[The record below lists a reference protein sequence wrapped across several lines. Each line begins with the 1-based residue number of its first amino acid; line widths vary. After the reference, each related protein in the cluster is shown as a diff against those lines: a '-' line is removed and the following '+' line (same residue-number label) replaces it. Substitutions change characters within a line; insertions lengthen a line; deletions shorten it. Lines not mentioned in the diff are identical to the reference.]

1 MKKLFTL
8 LLLTLLPLVANSQTG
23 IAGIYYYLNSRGET
37 KTAEVTSNPDK
48 YSGDIVIPS
57 NVTYND
63 VTYSV
68 TSIGSSAFSGCTEL
82 TSVTIPENVTN
93 IGSNAFSSCSSMTSV
108 TISNGVE
115 TIGRAAFSDCS
126 ALTSVTIPNSVTQI
140 NQYAFS
146 NCSSL
151 TSVFIG
157 KGVTYFADYVFQ
169 GCDALTAV
177 HISDLA
183 AWCKLSFY
191 QAYWGE
197 NSNPL
202 SIAHHLY
209 LNDVEIKELVIPD
222 GVTEIGNN
230 IFYGCS
236 EITSVTIPSSVTSI
250 GNGAFA
256 GCNALTGVHISD
268 IGKWCKVKF
277 NDLNS
282 NPLCIAQHLF
292 MNGEEVID
300 LVIPE
305 GTDTIYKYT
314 FQYCKS
320 IKSVKIPN
328 SMKNIKYGAFA
339 ECEALSAVNVSD
351 IGSWCNITFGDE
363 QFGRGY
369 GDNPLNMAHHLYL
382 NGEEV
387 RDLVIPSNV
396 NAICDGLFRDCI
408 ELTSVKMEEGLT
420 KIGGSAFSGCKNI
433 KTVEIPNSVTEIGA
447 SAFLDCTAI
456 TTINIGSR
464 VTSIGESAFG
474 GCSGLVAFAIPNG
487 VKLINPGTFSG
498 CTSLLS
504 VTIPEGVET
513 IGESAFYNC
522 HSLANVVIPEGV
534 KTIGWNAFYSC
545 QGISSLTL
553 PKSLESIGSG
563 AFNKCDQIEEVKLAD
578 IAAWCNISLGENYGA
593 NPLALAQHVY
603 VKDKEVTDLVIPD
616 GVTSIS
622 NGAFRN
628 CNWITSL
635 TLPNG
640 FTKIDENSFRRCY
653 GLISVSLPNSLTTI
667 DKYAFA
673 DCGALTSITIPSS
686 VTTIGEYALRCTGL
700 SSVVIPNGVTTINEY
715 TFSDCY
721 ALTSLSIPESVTT
734 IKGNAFNGCSKLE
747 NLIIPSKVEYIY
759 QQAFANCGNLKGVK
773 SLAET
778 PPFLYDNSF
787 SNYDIPLTVPEGAK
801 DAYLAK
807 SPWNKFKEILTG
819 SDTKYTLTYKVDD
832 EVYSM
837 YKLIEGAVITPEEA
851 PVKAGYEFSGWSEI
865 PATMPAEDVTV
876 TGSFTLLTNEDD
888 IKITSAGQSTWCSK
902 YDLDFTGIDG
912 LKAYIASG
920 YDRISGT
927 IWLTR
932 VYQVPANEGI
942 FLMGNAGDYKVPHI
956 STGTY
961 YANLMVGTLQPIT
974 LKETDGE
981 YTNYYLSSGD
991 SGVGFYKVNGS
1002 VALKANRAYLPLLK
1016 GTTQAGTRFI
1026 GLGFEDDGTTNLTPA
1041 LSKGEGDGEWY
1052 TLQGQR
1058 VAKPGKGL
1066 YIRNG
1071 KVVVIK

>member
-8 LLLTLLPLVANSQTG
+8 LLLTLLPLVASSQTG
-23 IAGIYYYLNSRGET
+23 IAGIYYYLDSYGET
-37 KTAEVTSNPDK
+37 RTAQVTSNPDK

-57 NVTYND
+57 TVTYND

-68 TSIGSSAFSGCTEL
+68 NSIGNSAFSGCTEL
-82 TSVTIPENVTN
+82 TSVTIPE
-93 IGSNAFSSCSSMTSV
+93 SMTYIYGS
-108 TISNGVE
+108 
-115 TIGRAAFSDCS
+115 AFQGCS
-126 ALTSVTIPNSVTQI
+126 ALTSVKIPDSVTEI
-140 NQYAFS
+140 GRSAFAG
-146 NCSSL
+146 CSAL
-151 TSVFIG
+151 TTVTIG
-157 KGVTYFADYVFQ
+157 KGVSTIYR
-169 GCDALTAV
+169 DAFLDCSALNAV

-183 AWCKLSFY
+183 AWCKISFY
-191 QAYWGE
+191 NGYS
-197 NSNPL
+197 SNPL
-202 SIAHHLY
+202 ALAHHLY
-209 LNDVEIKELVIPD
+209 LNDGEVKNLVIPD
-222 GVTEIGNN
+222 GVTEIKDYAY
-230 IFYGCS
+230 YGCS
-236 EITSVTIPSSVTSI
+236 AISSVTIPSSVTYI
-250 GNGAFA
+250 GNGSFYE
-256 GCNALTGVHISD
+256 CEALTAVHISD
-268 IGKWCKVKF
+268 IGAWCNISF
-277 NDLNS
+277 NGG
-282 NPLCIAQHLF
+282 NPLSIAQHLF
-292 MNGEEVID
+292 LNGEEVID

-305 GTDTIYKYT
+305 GTETISRYA
-314 FQYCKS
+314 FQCC
-320 IKSVKIPN
+320 KSVKSVTIPN
-328 SMKNIKYGAFA
+328 SVKNIQYGAFA
-339 ECEALSAVNVSD
+339 ECEALSAVHVSD
-351 IGSWCNITFGDE
+351 IGSWCNVKFDYDDKDG
-363 QFGRGY
+363 GY
-369 GDNPLNMAHHLYL
+369 YNNPLNIAHHLYVD
-382 NGEEV
+382 GEEV

-396 NAICDGLFRDCI
+396 NAIGYGLFRECS
-408 ELTSVKMEEGLT
+408 ELTSVKIEEGVT
-420 KIGGSAFSGCKNI
+420 TIGEYAFYGCNNI
-433 KTVEIPNSVTEIGA
+433 KTVDISNSVTTIGHN
-447 SAFLDCTAI
+447 AFVNCTAI
-456 TTINIGSR
+456 TTINVGSG
-464 VTSIGESAFG
+464 VNSIGIQAFM
-474 GCSGLVAFAIPNG
+474 GCSGLVAFTIPNG
-487 VKLINPGTFSG
+487 VKIINSGTFNACS
-498 CTSLLS
+498 SLLS

-513 IGESAFYNC
+513 IGDDAFYGC
-522 HSLANVVIPEGV
+522 HSLANVVIPEGIT
-534 KTIGWNAFYSC
+534 TIGSSAFSGCY
-545 QGISSLTL
+545 GISSLSL
-553 PKSLESIGSG
+553 PKSLKSIGYR
-563 AFNKCDQIEEVKLAD
+563 AFNNGNQIEEVKLVD
-578 IAAWCNISLGENYGA
+578 LAAWCNISLGDNYGS
-593 NPLALAQHVY
+593 NPLAYAQHVY
-603 VKDKEVTDLVIPD
+603 VNDKEVTDLVIPE

-635 TLPNG
+635 TLPDG
-640 FTKIDENSFRRCY
+640 FTKIDENSFSECSA
-653 GLISVSLPNSLTTI
+653 LTSVSLPSSLTTI

-673 DCGALTSITIPSS
+673 DCRALTSITIPTS
-686 VTTIGEYALRCTGL
+686 VTTIGEYAFLDCRGL
-700 SSVVIPNGVTTINEY
+700 SSVVIPNGVTTINEC
-715 TFSDCY
+715 TFCECY
-721 ALTSLSIPESVTT
+721 GLTSLSIPESVTT

-787 SNYDIPLTVPEGAK
+787 SNYDIPLTVPEGAR

-819 SDTKYTLTYKVDD
+819 SDTKYTLTYKVDG

-837 YKLIEGAVITPEEA
+837 YKLVEGAVITPEED

-876 TGSFTLLTNEDD
+876 TGSFTLLTNEDN

-974 LKETDGE
+974 INETEGE
-981 YTNYYLSSGD
+981 YTNYYLSNGD

-1002 VALKANRAYLPLLK
+1002 VDLKANRAYLPLLK

-1066 YIRNG
+1066 YIKNG
-1071 KVVVIK
+1071 KKVVIK

>member
-1 MKKLFTL
+1 MKKVFTL
-8 LLLTLLPLVANSQTG
+8 LLLALLPLVASSQTG
-23 IAGIYYYLNSRGET
+23 IAGIYYFLDSWSET

-57 NVTYND
+57 TVTYND

-68 TSIGSSAFSGCTEL
+68 NSIGNSAFSGCTEL
-82 TSVTIPENVTN
+82 TSVTIPE
-93 IGSNAFSSCSSMTSV
+93 SV
-108 TISNGVE
+108 TEIK
-115 TIGRAAFSDCS
+115 D
-126 ALTSVTIPNSVTQI
+126 
-140 NQYAFS
+140 YAFQG
-146 NCSSL
+146 CSTL
-151 TSVFIG
+151 TTVTIG
-157 KGVTYFADYVFQ
+157 KGVSEIYGNAFQ
-169 GCDALTAV
+169 DCSSLNAV

-183 AWCKLSFY
+183 SWCKIYFDDK
-191 QAYWGE
+191 

-202 SIAHHLY
+202 ALAHHLY
-209 LNDVEIKELVIPD
+209 LNGEEITNLVIPD
-222 GVTEIGNN
+222 GVTEIKDYA
-230 IFYGCS
+230 FWGCS
-236 EITSVTIPSSVTSI
+236 AITFVTIPSSVTFI
-250 GNGAFA
+250 GVQSFY
-256 GCNALTGVHISD
+256 GCDLTGVQVSD
-268 IGKWCKVKF
+268 IGAWCKVTFK
-277 NDLNS
+277 NEDS

-292 MNGEEVID
+292 VDGEEVID

-305 GTDTIYKYT
+305 GTTTIGRYT
-314 FQYCKS
+314 FQYCKN
-320 IKSVKIPN
+320 IKSVSIPN
-328 SMKNIKYGAFA
+328 SLTNIKSGAFA
-339 ECEALSAVNVSD
+339 ECEGLNAVHVSS
-351 IGSWCNITFGDE
+351 IGSWCNIAFGE
-363 QFGRGY
+363 IQSGHGY
-369 GDNPLNMAHHLYL
+369 GVNPLNVAHHLYM

-396 NAICDGLFRDCI
+396 NAICDGLFSNCG
-408 ELTSVKMEEGLT
+408 ELTSVKIEEGAT
-420 KIGGSAFSGCKNI
+420 TIGESAFYLCNNI
-433 KTVEIPNSVTEIGA
+433 KTVDIPNSVTEIGI
-447 SAFLDCTAI
+447 SAFQGCSAI
-456 TTINIGSR
+456 TTINIGNG
-464 VTSIGESAFG
+464 VTSIGQNAFN
-474 GCSGLVAFAIPNG
+474 GCSGLVTMTIPSG
-487 VKLINPGTFSG
+487 VKKISYRTFSG

-513 IGESAFYNC
+513 IDEQAFFNC
-522 HSLANVVIPEGV
+522 HSLTDVVIPEGV
-534 KTIGWNAFYSC
+534 TTIGANAFYDCFSLSSLIIPRSLKTIGYVVFGNCRFEKV
-545 QGISSLTL
+545 ILVDL
-553 PKSLESIGSG
+553 
-563 AFNKCDQIEEVKLAD
+563 
-578 IAAWCNISLGENYGA
+578 AAWCSISIDNSSGS
-593 NPLALAQHVY
+593 NPLALTQHVY
-603 VKDKEVTDLVIPD
+603 VNDKEITDLVIPD
-616 GVTSIS
+616 GVTSIC

-628 CNWITSL
+628 CRWITSL

-640 FTKIDENSFRRCY
+640 FTKIDENSFSGCS
-653 GLISVSLPNSLTTI
+653 GLTHVSLPSSLITI
-667 DKYAFA
+667 DKIAFA
-673 DCGALTSITIPSS
+673 DCGALISITIPSS
-686 VTTIGEYALRCTGL
+686 VTTIGESAFSDCQGL
-700 SSVVIPNGVTTINEY
+700 SSIVIPNSITTINEF
-715 TFSDCY
+715 TFSGCNG
-721 ALTSLSIPESVTT
+721 LTSLSLPESVTT
-734 IKGNAFNGCSKLE
+734 IKGNAFYGCSKLE

-759 QQAFANCGNLKGVK
+759 QQAFADCGNLKSVK

-787 SNYDIPLTVPEGAK
+787 SNYDIPLTVPEGAR

-819 SDTKYTLTYKVDD
+819 SDTKYTLTYKVDG

-837 YKLIEGAVITPEEA
+837 YKLVEGAVLTPEED

-902 YDLDFTGIDG
+902 YDLDFTGVEG

-981 YTNYYLSSGD
+981 YTNYYLSNGD

-1026 GLGFEDDGTTNLTPA
+1026 GLGFEDDGTTNLTQA
-1041 LSKGEGDGEWY
+1041 LSKGEGDGDWY

-1058 VAKPGKGL
+1058 VAKPGKGI

-1071 KVVVIK
+1071 KKVVIK

>member
-8 LLLTLLPLVANSQTG
+8 LLLTLLPLVASSQTG
-23 IAGIYYYLNSRGET
+23 IAGIYYYLDSYGET
-37 KTAEVTSNPDK
+37 RTAQVTSNPDK

-57 NVTYND
+57 TVTYND

-68 TSIGSSAFSGCTEL
+68 NSIGNSAFSGCTEL
-82 TSVTIPENVTN
+82 TSVTIPE
-93 IGSNAFSSCSSMTSV
+93 SMTYIYGS
-108 TISNGVE
+108 
-115 TIGRAAFSDCS
+115 AFQGCS
-126 ALTSVTIPNSVTQI
+126 ALTSVKIPDSVTEI
-140 NQYAFS
+140 GRSAFAG
-146 NCSSL
+146 CSAL
-151 TSVFIG
+151 TTVTIG
-157 KGVTYFADYVFQ
+157 KGVSTIYR
-169 GCDALTAV
+169 DAFLDCSALNAV

-183 AWCKLSFY
+183 AWCKISFY
-191 QAYWGE
+191 NGYS
-197 NSNPL
+197 SNPL
-202 SIAHHLY
+202 ALAHHLY
-209 LNDVEIKELVIPD
+209 LNDGEVKNLVIPD
-222 GVTEIGNN
+222 GVTEIKDYAY
-230 IFYGCS
+230 YGCS
-236 EITSVTIPSSVTSI
+236 AISSVTIPSSVTYI
-250 GNGAFA
+250 GNGSFYE
-256 GCNALTGVHISD
+256 CEALTAVHISD
-268 IGKWCKVKF
+268 IGAWCNISF
-277 NDLNS
+277 NGG
-282 NPLCIAQHLF
+282 NPLSIAQHLF
-292 MNGEEVID
+292 LNGEEVID

-305 GTDTIYKYT
+305 GTETISRYA
-314 FQYCKS
+314 FQCC
-320 IKSVKIPN
+320 KSVKSVTIPN
-328 SMKNIKYGAFA
+328 SVKNIQYGAFA
-339 ECEALSAVNVSD
+339 ECEALSAVHVSD
-351 IGSWCNITFGDE
+351 IGSWCNVKFDYDDKDG
-363 QFGRGY
+363 GY
-369 GDNPLNMAHHLYL
+369 YNNPLNIAHHLYVD
-382 NGEEV
+382 GEEV

-487 VKLINPGTFSG
+487 VKLINPYTFSG

-787 SNYDIPLTVPEGAK
+787 SNYDIPLTVPEGAR

-876 TGSFTLLTNEDD
+876 TGSFTLLTNEDN

-981 YTNYYLSSGD
+981 YTNYYLSNGD

-1002 VALKANRAYLPLLK
+1002 VDLKANRAYLPLLK

-1041 LSKGEGDGEWY
+1041 LSKGEGEGAWH

-1058 VAKPGKGL
+1058 VAKPGKGI

-1071 KVVVIK
+1071 KKVVIK